1 MDTWKISGGES
12 LFGSVRIPGAKNSV
26 LPLMAASL
34 LCNGTVTLSDVPNLS
49 DVAASRRILQ
59 SLGCT
64 VRRKGRT
71 LSITQGAEL
80 GSAVPE
86 ECMRAMRSSVFYLA
100 PLVARTGRALIYNPG
115 GCRLGA
121 RPIDLHLKG
130 LADMGAQIRQA
141 GNALEVTA
149 PNGLRGAQISLR
161 FPSVGATE
169 TLLMAAVCARGETV
183 LRGVAVEPEVR
194 DLIRFLQSAGACI
207 TGAGSRTLHIMGR
220 DFLSGTQF
228 RPCPDRITAAT
239 VLCAVAGCGGEVLL
253 NNTCNDDLLPV
264 TRILRRAGCA
274 ILSCGPRSLAISS
287 CGRAS
292 GVESLFTDVHPAFP
306 TDAAPLMGA
315 ALLRARGETAI
326 TDTIFENRF
335 SCAEGFSALG
345 GSVNV
350 FGRTLYVHGVPAL
363 RAARLCAPDLRG
375 GAALVIAALQAEGES
390 FLTAT
395 GHIMRGY
402 EDLPALFGA
411 LGAKIVPVRD
421 WDENL

>member
-12 LFGSVRIPGAKNSV
+12 LFGSVRIPSAKNSV

-34 LCNGTVTLSDVPNLS
+34 LCSGTVTLTDVPNLS
-49 DVAASRRILQ
+49 DVMASRRILQ
-59 SLGCT
+59 SLGCK
-64 VRRKGRT
+64 VRWKGRT
-71 LSITQGAEL
+71 LSITPGQQI
-80 GSAVPE
+80 GSTVPE
-86 ECMRAMRSSVFYLA
+86 EYMRAMRSSVFYLA
-100 PLVARTGRALIYNPG
+100 PLLVRTGKALIYTPG

-130 LADMGAQIRQA
+130 LADMGAEIRQS

-149 PNGLRGAQISLR
+149 PTGLHGAQISLR

-169 TLLMAAVCARGETV
+169 TLLMAAVCARGETI
-183 LRGVAVEPEVR
+183 LRGVAIEPEVI

-239 VLCAVAGCGGEVLL
+239 VLCAVAGCGGEALL
-253 NNTCNDDLLPV
+253 TNTCNDDLLPV
-264 TRILRRAGCA
+264 VRVLRRAGCSIA
-274 ILSCGPRSLAISS
+274 ACGPHSLAISS
-287 CGRAS
+287 CGRVG
-292 GVESLFTDVHPAFP
+292 GVENLFTDVHPAFP
-306 TDAAPLMGA
+306 TDAAPLVGA
-315 ALLRARGETAI
+315 AMLRAQGETAI

-345 GSVNV
+345 ASVSV
-350 FGRTLYVHGVPAL
+350 SGRTLYVHGVPAL
-363 RAARLCAPDLRG
+363 RAARICAPDLRG

-390 FLTAT
+390 YLT
-395 GHIMRGY
+395 GIDHIARGY
-402 EDLPALFGA
+402 EDLTSLLGK
-411 LGAKIVPVRD
+411 LGARIVSTH
-421 WDENL
+421 WMDE

>member
-34 LCNGTVTLSDVPNLS
+34 LCNGTVTLSDVPRLS

-59 SLGCT
+59 HLGCT
-64 VRRKGRT
+64 VRRKGRR
-71 LSITQGAEL
+71 LSITPGASI
-80 GSAVPE
+80 GSTIPE
-86 ECMRAMRSSVFYLA
+86 EYMHAMRSSVFYLA
-100 PLVARTGRALIYNPG
+100 PILVSTGRALISAPG

-130 LADMGAQIRQA
+130 LSEMGAQIRQL
-141 GNALEVTA
+141 GSSLEVTA

-169 TLLMAAVCARGETV
+169 TLLMAAVCARGETI
-183 LRGVAVEPEVR
+183 LRGVAIEPEVM

-228 RPCPDRITAAT
+228 SPCPDRITAAT
-239 VLCAVAGCGGEVLL
+239 VLCAVAGCGGEALL
-253 NNTCNDDLLPV
+253 TNTCNEDVMPV
-264 TRILRRAGCA
+264 VRVLRRAGCS
-274 ILSCGPRSLAISS
+274 IVSCGPRSLAISS
-287 CGRAS
+287 CGRVS
-292 GVESLFTDVHPAFP
+292 GVETVFTDVHPAFP
-306 TDAAPLMGA
+306 TDAAPLVGA
-315 ALLRARGETAI
+315 AMLRARGESAI

-345 GSVNV
+345 GSVSV
-350 FGRTLYVHGVPAL
+350 ATRTLYVHGVPAL
-363 RAARLCAPDLRG
+363 HAGRVTAPDLRG
-375 GAALVIAALQAEGES
+375 GAALVLAALQAEGES
-390 FLTAT
+390 FLTGI
-395 GHIMRGY
+395 GHIVRGY
-402 EDLPALFGA
+402 EDMPALLGA
-411 LGAKIVPVRD
+411 LGARIEPVND
-421 WDENL
+421 LDAF

>member
-12 LFGSVRIPGAKNSV
+12 LFGSVRIPSAKNSV

-34 LCNGTVTLSDVPNLS
+34 LCSGTVTLTDVPNLS
-49 DVAASRRILQ
+49 DVMASRRILQ
-59 SLGCT
+59 SLGCK
-64 VRRKGRT
+64 VRWKGRT
-71 LSITQGAEL
+71 LSITPGQQI
-80 GSAVPE
+80 GSTVPE
-86 ECMRAMRSSVFYLA
+86 EYMRAMRSSVFYLA
-100 PLVARTGRALIYNPG
+100 PLLVRTGKALIYTPG

-130 LADMGAQIRQA
+130 LADMGAEIRQS

-149 PNGLRGAQISLR
+149 PTGLHGAQISLR

-169 TLLMAAVCARGETV
+169 TLLMAAVCARGETI
-183 LRGVAVEPEVR
+183 LRGVAIEPEVI

-239 VLCAVAGCGGEVLL
+239 VLCAVAGCGGEALL
-253 NNTCNDDLLPV
+253 TNTCNDDLLPIV
-264 TRILRRAGCA
+264 RVLRRAGCSIA
-274 ILSCGPRSLAISS
+274 ACGPHSLAISS
-287 CGRAS
+287 CGRVG
-292 GVESLFTDVHPAFP
+292 GVENLFTDVHPAFP
-306 TDAAPLMGA
+306 TDAAPLVGA
-315 ALLRARGETAI
+315 AMLRAQGETAI

-345 GSVNV
+345 ASVSV
-350 FGRTLYVHGVPAL
+350 SGRTLYVHGVPAL
-363 RAARLCAPDLRG
+363 RAARICAPDLRG

-390 FLTAT
+390 YLT
-395 GHIMRGY
+395 GIDHIARGY
-402 EDLPALFGA
+402 EDLTSLLGK
-411 LGAKIVPVRD
+411 LGARIVSTH
-421 WDENL
+421 WMDE